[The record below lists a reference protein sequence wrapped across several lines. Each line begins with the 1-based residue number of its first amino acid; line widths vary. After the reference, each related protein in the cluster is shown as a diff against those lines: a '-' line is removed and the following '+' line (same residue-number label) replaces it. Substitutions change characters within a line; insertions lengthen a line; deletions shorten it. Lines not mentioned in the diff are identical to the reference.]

1 MNDSSREPHSA
12 VDVTALIEQNNCD
25 RLELEKVK
33 QHYKELFDSIKILRT
48 HTSEKTSTMLNE
60 IESLKLN
67 CEAKSA
73 LMSQFL
79 RVQISTSREGHNFQE
94 SRCMHSLKEIKSLF
108 KFLSETLQDYG
119 TMPIFKRTFSQD
131 LDLLEQHLTK
141 DILSRTDCTTTLTD
155 LRTKK
160 YMLELILHQQR
171 TPQLLKQKKLMQT
184 QEDHSHPIPA
194 LNVDS
199 LKVDLVVIQNTC
211 SEKEDSN
218 SETASSK
225 LVKECSLN
233 SETKD
238 VHAIKYKMSKA
249 KERCMAYFRS
259 LHSHL
264 QVLSKDDLKGTHIE
278 HGFRRA
284 FMSIFGQD
292 VDTFTSTMLLNV
304 DQLQKQLDKD
314 EFQEDGSMAAFWVVN
329 NQFQKFIDSKF
340 TLDYDSQMTDTYF
353 VEYTGLEVQ
362 HFRDTLLQHLGNV
375 KKSVAER
382 TRHQRQYERRV
393 NKRQMQTQESKIDTG
408 KALDA
413 DLVDTE
419 SIRTDSTVQD
429 DSSRSGND
437 TDADD
442 ADIRPIYDEEPMAE
456 VQLTAECNIFA
467 IGQQHTEQ
475 PEIIVEGRVDQYPET
490 CQVKSPM
497 LDSSPDNQT
506 TEYSKQSLESENILL
521 KETVAQFQKDFSRM
535 EAHCIALELKYQNQS
550 LKSGQHGQILNE
562 TSNKAKIEKEID
574 VLETMNI
581 ELEHSVATLR
591 KENETLK
598 QHYKDLYDSIK
609 ITRSKTTEQTTSL
622 LANNAELKAQIQEKV
637 FAIAALKN
645 DLRKLK
651 GNSVDTKFDKTSV
664 LGKPVLP
671 SLRNQSVVRQPNAFK
686 SARAQM
692 SKQRFASQVDVNKN
706 LSKPVTQHYLPK
718 KTESTFAKPDHMIAS
733 SSSRNSSKNM
743 PRFSSNDMV
752 HNHYLDVAK
761 KKIQERD
768 RNSTTS
774 VPTSARIQT
783 TTDDRKPNP
792 RSNNQTS
799 RSLPVSK
806 SSRVTITAVP
816 KADHSK
822 SSSSFSDSKNFV
834 CSTCHKCVFNAN
846 HDACITKLLKEVN
859 SRAKIQSN
867 KTTNSNKPVDQK
879 SHTQKPSRQI
889 FTGHRFSP
897 NKTSAVYEK
906 TSPRSDLRWKPTGRI
921 FKSVGLRWIPTG
933 KLFDSCTSK
942 VDSEPPHGSNVDIPH
957 IHECKQTLDVSA
969 GKSQSMVAEKADISE
984 TIVKVD
990 SQMMIQNNDPR
1001 TTVSTEVHQ
1010 AVETVTTSNEL
1021 DVLFGP
1027 LFDKYFKGE
1036 NQVVLKSSA
1045 VTTTDASN
1053 KRQQQPDST
1062 SSTST
1067 LATTDH
1073 LKMEMEMEIPSVKA
1087 SANSDII
1094 FFFTSAQ
1101 DGNKLLDDERLS
1113 LADDLKKAHDQ
1124 NQNKS
1129 K

>member
-1 MNDSSREPHSA
+1 MR
-12 VDVTALIEQNNCD
+12 
-25 RLELEKVK
+25 K
-33 QHYKELFDSIKILRT
+33 
-48 HTSEKTSTMLNE
+48 KTV
-60 IESLKLN
+60 
-67 CEAKSA
+67 
-73 LMSQFL
+73 F
-79 RVQISTSREGHNFQE
+79 
-94 SRCMHSLKEIKSLF
+94 
-108 KFLSETLQDYG
+108 
-119 TMPIFKRTFSQD
+119 
-131 LDLLEQHLTK
+131 
-141 DILSRTDCTTTLTD
+141 
-155 LRTKK
+155 
-160 YMLELILHQQR
+160 
-171 TPQLLKQKKLMQT
+171 
-184 QEDHSHPIPA
+184 
-194 LNVDS
+194 
-199 LKVDLVVIQNTC
+199 
-211 SEKEDSN
+211 
-218 SETASSK
+218 ETAYSQN

-264 QVLSKDDLKGTHIE
+264 QVLSKDDLKGTRIE
-278 HGFRRA
+278 YGFKRA
-284 FMSIFGQD
+284 FMSLFGQD

-329 NQFQKFIDSKF
+329 NQFQKFINSKF

-733 SSSRNSSKNM
+733 SSYRNSSKNM

-783 TTDDRKPNP
+783 TTDDRKP
-792 RSNNQTS
+792 
-799 RSLPVSK
+799 
-806 SSRVTITAVP
+806 
-816 KADHSK
+816 
-822 SSSSFSDSKNFV
+822 
-834 CSTCHKCVFNAN
+834 
-846 HDACITKLLKEVN
+846 KL
-859 SRAKIQSN
+859 
-867 KTTNSNKPVDQK
+867 NSNKPVDQK
-879 SHTQKPSRQI
+879 SHTQKPGRQI

-942 VDSEPPHGSNVDIPH
+942 VDSEPPHGSNVDIPN
-957 IHECKQTLDVSA
+957 IHECKQTLD
-969 GKSQSMVAEKADISE
+969 SMAAEKADISE

-990 SQMMIQNNDPR
+990 SQMMIQKNDPR

-1010 AVETVTTSNEL
+1010 AAETVTTSNEL
-1021 DVLFGP
+1021 DLLFGP
-1027 LFDKYFKGE
+1027 LFDEYFNGE
-1036 NQVVLKSSA
+1036 NQVVLKSSV

-1067 LATTDH
+1067 LATT
-1073 LKMEMEMEIPSVKA
+1073 VT
-1087 SANSDII
+1087 AN
-1094 FFFTSAQ
+1094 
-1101 DGNKLLDDERLS
+1101 GNF
-1113 LADDLKKAHDQ
+1113 DL
-1124 NQNKS
+1124 
-1129 K
+1129 

>member
-1 MNDSSREPHSA
+1 MSNSNTNLQTQTSSVLQNDHLSRHA
-12 VDVTALIEQNNCD
+12 
-25 RLELEKVK
+25 
-33 QHYKELFDSIKILRT
+33 
-48 HTSEKTSTMLNE
+48 
-60 IESLKLN
+60 
-67 CEAKSA
+67 
-73 LMSQFL
+73 
-79 RVQISTSREGHNFQE
+79 RVQS
-94 SRCMHSLKEIKSLF
+94 
-108 KFLSETLQDYG
+108 FL
-119 TMPIFKRTFSQD
+119 M
-131 LDLLEQHLTK
+131 
-141 DILSRTDCTTTLTD
+141 TDCKTTLTK
-155 LRTKK
+155 LRTTFENAFSSEIKVRMQNYTQYDAQSFYDAMIFNMDSLGK
-160 YMLELILHQQR
+160 YMLELILRQQR
-171 TPQLLKQKKLMQT
+171 TPQLLTQKKLMQT
-184 QEDHSHPIPA
+184 QEDHSNPIP
-194 LNVDS
+194 NVDS

-211 SEKEDSN
+211 SEKED
-218 SETASSK
+218 
-225 LVKECSLN
+225 
-233 SETKD
+233 
-238 VHAIKYKMSKA
+238 I
-249 KERCMAYFRS
+249 
-259 LHSHL
+259 
-264 QVLSKDDLKGTHIE
+264 LSKDDLKGTRIK
-278 HGFRRA
+278 HGFKWA
-284 FMSIFGQD
+284 FMSLFGQD
-292 VDTFTSTMLLNV
+292 VDTFTRTMLLHV

-314 EFQEDGSMAAFWVVN
+314 KFQEDGSMTAFWV
-329 NQFQKFIDSKF
+329 
-340 TLDYDSQMTDTYF
+340 
-353 VEYTGLEVQ
+353 
-362 HFRDTLLQHLGNV
+362 
-375 KKSVAER
+375 
-382 TRHQRQYERRV
+382 
-393 NKRQMQTQESKIDTG
+393 SKIDMG

-413 DLVDTE
+413 DLVDIE

-429 DSSRSGND
+429 DNSRSGND
-437 TDADD
+437 TDVDD
-442 ADIRPIYDEEPMAE
+442 ADIRPIFDEEQMAE
-456 VQLTAECNIFA
+456 YL
-467 IGQQHTEQ
+467 
-475 PEIIVEGRVDQYPET
+475 ET

-497 LDSSPDNQT
+497 LDSTPDNQT

-521 KETVAQFQKDFSRM
+521 KKTVAQFQKDFSRM

-581 ELEHSVATLR
+581 ELEHSVAKLR

-686 SARAQM
+686 SERAQM

-718 KTESTFAKPDHMIAS
+718 KTESAFAKPDHMIAS

-752 HNHYLDVAK
+752 HNHYLDEARK
-761 KKIQERD
+761 KTQERD
-768 RNSTTS
+768 RNSKTS
-774 VPTSARIQT
+774 VMPSARFQST
-783 TTDDRKPNP
+783 ADGSKPKP

-822 SSSSFSDSKNFV
+822 SSSSFSDSKQFV

-859 SRAKIQSN
+859 SRAKIQSH
-867 KTTNSNKPVDQK
+867 KTRNSNKPVDQK
-879 SHTQKPSRQI
+879 SHTQKPGRQI

-969 GKSQSMVAEKADISE
+969 CTSINVQKEQSLDLSADG
-984 TIVKVD
+984 
-990 SQMMIQNNDPR
+990 R
-1001 TTVSTEVHQ
+1001 
-1010 AVETVTTSNEL
+1010 
-1021 DVLFGP
+1021 
-1027 LFDKYFKGE
+1027 KYK
-1036 NQVVLKSSA
+1036 VVLKSSA

-1067 LATTDH
+1067 LATT
-1073 LKMEMEMEIPSVKA
+1073 VT
-1087 SANSDII
+1087 AN
-1094 FFFTSAQ
+1094 
-1101 DGNKLLDDERLS
+1101 GNF
-1113 LADDLKKAHDQ
+1113 DL
-1124 NQNKS
+1124 
-1129 K
+1129 

>member
-1 MNDSSREPHSA
+1 MLFIMLSRKQKTQLSRIKCMNNLLA
-12 VDVTALIEQNNCD
+12 IQ
-25 RLELEKVK
+25 
-33 QHYKELFDSIKILRT
+33 
-48 HTSEKTSTMLNE
+48 
-60 IESLKLN
+60 
-67 CEAKSA
+67 
-73 LMSQFL
+73 SQL
-79 RVQISTSREGHNFQE
+79 
-94 SRCMHSLKEIKSLF
+94 
-108 KFLSETLQDYG
+108 KFLTKTLKDFG
-119 TMPIFKRTFSQD
+119 NMPILKRTFSQD
-131 LDLLEQHLTK
+131 LDLLEKHITK
-141 DILSRTDCTTTLTD
+141 ETISQTNCKTTLTK
-155 LRTKK
+155 LRTTFNNAFNSEIKARMQHYTRFDAQSFYDAMIFNMDSLGK
-160 YMLELILHQQR
+160 YMLELIIHQQR
-171 TPQLLKQKKLMQT
+171 TPQL
-184 QEDHSHPIPA
+184 
-194 LNVDS
+194 
-199 LKVDLVVIQNTC
+199 C
-211 SEKEDSN
+211 
-218 SETASSK
+218 
-225 LVKECSLN
+225 
-233 SETKD
+233 
-238 VHAIKYKMSKA
+238 
-249 KERCMAYFRS
+249 
-259 LHSHL
+259 
-264 QVLSKDDLKGTHIE
+264 
-278 HGFRRA
+278 RR
-284 FMSIFGQD
+284 
-292 VDTFTSTMLLNV
+292 
-304 DQLQKQLDKD
+304 K
-314 EFQEDGSMAAFWVVN
+314 
-329 NQFQKFIDSKF
+329 
-340 TLDYDSQMTDTYF
+340 
-353 VEYTGLEVQ
+353 
-362 HFRDTLLQHLGNV
+362 
-375 KKSVAER
+375 
-382 TRHQRQYERRV
+382 RV
-393 NKRQMQTQESKIDTG
+393 R
-408 KALDA
+408 L
-413 DLVDTE
+413 
-419 SIRTDSTVQD
+419 SIRTDSIVQD

-437 TDADD
+437 TD

-475 PEIIVEGRVDQYPET
+475 PEIIVEGMVDQYPET
-490 CQVKSPM
+490 CQVKSSM
-497 LDSSPDNQT
+497 LNSSPDNQT
-506 TEYSKQSLESENILL
+506 SEYSKQSLESENIFL

-897 NKTSAVYEK
+897 NKTSAVSEK

-942 VDSEPPHGSNVDIPH
+942 VDSEPPHGSNVDILN
-957 IHECKQTLDVSA
+957 IHECKQNLDVSA
-969 GKSQSMVAEKADISE
+969 GKSQSMVAEKADIPK
-984 TIVKVD
+984 TIVKIPDDDTKTDVC
-990 SQMMIQNNDPR
+990 S
-1001 TTVSTEVHQ
+1001 HQ
-1010 AVETVTTSNEL
+1010 
-1021 DVLFGP
+1021 FRP
-1027 LFDKYFKGE
+1027 
-1036 NQVVLKSSA
+1036 
-1045 VTTTDASN
+1045 
-1053 KRQQQPDST
+1053 QP
-1062 SSTST
+1062 
-1067 LATTDH
+1067 
-1073 LKMEMEMEIPSVKA
+1073 
-1087 SANSDII
+1087 
-1094 FFFTSAQ
+1094 
-1101 DGNKLLDDERLS
+1101 
-1113 LADDLKKAHDQ
+1113 
-1124 NQNKS
+1124 
-1129 K
+1129 

>member
-1 MNDSSREPHSA
+1 MHEQSSSNSVPQR
-12 VDVTALIEQNNCD
+12 Q
-25 RLELEKVK
+25 
-33 QHYKELFDSIKILRT
+33 FSI
-48 HTSEKTSTMLNE
+48 
-60 IESLKLN
+60 
-67 CEAKSA
+67 
-73 LMSQFL
+73 
-79 RVQISTSREGHNFQE
+79 
-94 SRCMHSLKEIKSLF
+94 
-108 KFLSETLQDYG
+108 ETLQDFGNMY
-119 TMPIFKRTFSQD
+119 IFKRTFSQD
-131 LDLLEQHLTK
+131 LDLLANHLTK
-141 DILSRTDCTTTLTD
+141 EIISQTDCKTTLTK
-155 LRTKK
+155 LRTTFENTFNSELKARMQNYTRYDAQSFYDAMIFNMDSLGK

-184 QEDHSHPIPA
+184 QEDHSNPIPA

-249 KERCMAYFRS
+249 KERCMTYFRS
-259 LHSHL
+259 LHFTDL
-264 QVLSKDDLKGTHIE
+264 QVLY
-278 HGFRRA
+278 
-284 FMSIFGQD
+284 
-292 VDTFTSTMLLNV
+292 VDTFTRTMLLNV

-314 EFQEDGSMAAFWVVN
+314 EFQEDGSMTAFWVVN

-340 TLDYDSQMTDTYF
+340 TLDYD
-353 VEYTGLEVQ
+353 
-362 HFRDTLLQHLGNV
+362 
-375 KKSVAER
+375 K
-382 TRHQRQYERRV
+382 
-393 NKRQMQTQESKIDTG
+393 
-408 KALDA
+408 
-413 DLVDTE
+413 

-429 DSSRSGND
+429 DNSRSGND

-467 IGQQHTEQ
+467 IGQQHTKQ

-497 LDSSPDNQT
+497 LDSSPNNQT

-581 ELEHSVATLR
+581 ELEHMLSYIR

-651 GNSVDTKFDKTSV
+651 GNS
-664 LGKPVLP
+664 
-671 SLRNQSVVRQPNAFK
+671 
-686 SARAQM
+686 
-692 SKQRFASQVDVNKN
+692 
-706 LSKPVTQHYLPK
+706 
-718 KTESTFAKPDHMIAS
+718 
-733 SSSRNSSKNM
+733 
-743 PRFSSNDMV
+743 
-752 HNHYLDVAK
+752 
-761 KKIQERD
+761 
-768 RNSTTS
+768 
-774 VPTSARIQT
+774 
-783 TTDDRKPNP
+783 
-792 RSNNQTS
+792 
-799 RSLPVSK
+799 
-806 SSRVTITAVP
+806 
-816 KADHSK
+816 
-822 SSSSFSDSKNFV
+822 
-834 CSTCHKCVFNAN
+834 
-846 HDACITKLLKEVN
+846 
-859 SRAKIQSN
+859 
-867 KTTNSNKPVDQK
+867 
-879 SHTQKPSRQI
+879 
-889 FTGHRFSP
+889 FSP

-906 TSPRSDLRWKPTGRI
+906 ISPRSDFMWKPTGRI

-942 VDSEPPHGSNVDIPH
+942 VDSEPPHGLNVDIPH

-990 SQMMIQNNDPR
+990 SQMMIQKND
-1001 TTVSTEVHQ
+1001 
-1010 AVETVTTSNEL
+1010 

-1027 LFDKYFKGE
+1027 LFDEYFNGE

-1045 VTTTDASN
+1045 VTTTHASN

-1067 LATTDH
+1067 LATT
-1073 LKMEMEMEIPSVKA
+1073 VTA
-1087 SANSDII
+1087 
-1094 FFFTSAQ
+1094 
-1101 DGNKLLDDERLS
+1101 DGNFDLLEKNEYKRIMPTKIELTLEQSQQVVSDDVLSQSAPAFRLLKPS
-1113 LADDLKKAHDQ
+1113 EHRSVLEWRSNLIRTQSAKPCQEDSYEFYLITVKEMMQDKDLK
-1124 NQNKS
+1124 NSKS
-1129 K
+1129 KDKDLKNSKSKHEGSRSRSRSMNAQSHYKQEKTKTRPKKAKLKRHIVNVGEIKEDLNIGGDC

>member
-1 MNDSSREPHSA
+1 
-12 VDVTALIEQNNCD
+12 
-25 RLELEKVK
+25 
-33 QHYKELFDSIKILRT
+33 
-48 HTSEKTSTMLNE
+48 
-60 IESLKLN
+60 
-67 CEAKSA
+67 
-73 LMSQFL
+73 
-79 RVQISTSREGHNFQE
+79 
-94 SRCMHSLKEIKSLF
+94 
-108 KFLSETLQDYG
+108 
-119 TMPIFKRTFSQD
+119 
-131 LDLLEQHLTK
+131 
-141 DILSRTDCTTTLTD
+141 
-155 LRTKK
+155 
-160 YMLELILHQQR
+160 
-171 TPQLLKQKKLMQT
+171 MQT

-292 VDTFTSTMLLNV
+292 VDTFTRTMLLNV

-314 EFQEDGSMAAFWVVN
+314 EFQEDGSMTAFWVVN

-362 HFRDTLLQHLGNV
+362 HFRDTLLQNLGNV
-375 KKSVAER
+375 KKFVAER
-382 TRHQRQYERRV
+382 TRHQRQ
-393 NKRQMQTQESKIDTG
+393 
-408 KALDA
+408 
-413 DLVDTE
+413 
-419 SIRTDSTVQD
+419 TDSTVQD

-475 PEIIVEGRVDQYPET
+475 PEIINEGRVDQYPET

-686 SARAQM
+686 SERPQM
-692 SKQRFASQVDVNKN
+692 SKQRFASQVDVNNN
-706 LSKPVTQHYLPK
+706 LLRPVTQHYLPK
-718 KTESTFAKPDHMIAS
+718 RRESAFAKPDHMIAS
-733 SSSRNSSKNM
+733 SESRNSSKN
-743 PRFSSNDMV
+743 
-752 HNHYLDVAK
+752 
-761 KKIQERD
+761 
-768 RNSTTS
+768 
-774 VPTSARIQT
+774 
-783 TTDDRKPNP
+783 
-792 RSNNQTS
+792 
-799 RSLPVSK
+799 
-806 SSRVTITAVP
+806 IT
-816 KADHSK
+816 
-822 SSSSFSDSKNFV
+822 
-834 CSTCHKCVFNAN
+834 
-846 HDACITKLLKEVN
+846 
-859 SRAKIQSN
+859 
-867 KTTNSNKPVDQK
+867 
-879 SHTQKPSRQI
+879 
-889 FTGHRFSP
+889 
-897 NKTSAVYEK
+897 
-906 TSPRSDLRWKPTGRI
+906 
-921 FKSVGLRWIPTG
+921 
-933 KLFDSCTSK
+933 
-942 VDSEPPHGSNVDIPH
+942 
-957 IHECKQTLDVSA
+957 
-969 GKSQSMVAEKADISE
+969 
-984 TIVKVD
+984 
-990 SQMMIQNNDPR
+990 
-1001 TTVSTEVHQ
+1001 
-1010 AVETVTTSNEL
+1010 
-1021 DVLFGP
+1021 
-1027 LFDKYFKGE
+1027 
-1036 NQVVLKSSA
+1036 
-1045 VTTTDASN
+1045 
-1053 KRQQQPDST
+1053 
-1062 SSTST
+1062 
-1067 LATTDH
+1067 
-1073 LKMEMEMEIPSVKA
+1073 
-1087 SANSDII
+1087 
-1094 FFFTSAQ
+1094 
-1101 DGNKLLDDERLS
+1101 LS
-1113 LADDLKKAHDQ
+1113 LVK
-1124 NQNKS
+1124 
-1129 K
+1129 

>member
-1 MNDSSREPHSA
+1 
-12 VDVTALIEQNNCD
+12 
-25 RLELEKVK
+25 
-33 QHYKELFDSIKILRT
+33 
-48 HTSEKTSTMLNE
+48 
-60 IESLKLN
+60 
-67 CEAKSA
+67 
-73 LMSQFL
+73 
-79 RVQISTSREGHNFQE
+79 
-94 SRCMHSLKEIKSLF
+94 
-108 KFLSETLQDYG
+108 
-119 TMPIFKRTFSQD
+119 
-131 LDLLEQHLTK
+131 
-141 DILSRTDCTTTLTD
+141 
-155 LRTKK
+155 
-160 YMLELILHQQR
+160 
-171 TPQLLKQKKLMQT
+171 MQT
-184 QEDHSHPIPA
+184 QEDHSHQTQA
-194 LNVDS
+194 VNSDS
-199 LKVDLVVIQNTC
+199 LKVDLVVKQNSC

-225 LVKECSLN
+225 SAKECSLN
-233 SETKD
+233 SETQD

-264 QVLSKDDLKGTHIE
+264 QVLSKDDLKGTRIE
-278 HGFRRA
+278 HGFRRV

-292 VDTFTSTMLLNV
+292 VDTFTRTMLLNV

-314 EFQEDGSMAAFWVVN
+314 EFQEDGSMTAFWVVN

-393 NKRQMQTQESKIDTG
+393 NKRQMQMQESKIDMG
-408 KALDA
+408 KSLYA
-413 DLVDTE
+413 DLVDTK

-429 DSSRSGND
+429 DSSRLGND
-437 TDADD
+437 TDAND
-442 ADIRPIYDEEPMAE
+442 ANIRPIYDEEPMAE
-456 VQLTAECNIFA
+456 
-467 IGQQHTEQ
+467 
-475 PEIIVEGRVDQYPET
+475 YPKT

-609 ITRSKTTEQTTSL
+609 ITRSKTIEQTTSL

-637 FAIAALKN
+637 FAIAVLKN

-664 LGKPVLP
+664 LGRPVLP
-671 SLRNQSVVRQPNAFK
+671 SPRNQSVVRQPNAFK
-686 SARAQM
+686 SERAQM

-718 KTESTFAKPDHMIAS
+718 KIESAFAKPDHMIAS
-733 SSSRNSSKNM
+733 SSSRNSYKNM
-743 PRFSSNDMV
+743 PRFSSKDMV

-768 RNSTTS
+768 KNSTTS
-774 VPTSARIQT
+774 VPPSARIQT
-783 TTDDRKPNP
+783 TTDDSKPKP

-822 SSSSFSDSKNFV
+822 SSSSFSDSKNFI
-834 CSTCHKCVFNAN
+834 CSTCHKSYALSWKPCQGDSLNLPDHRAQV
-846 HDACITKLLKEVN
+846 DQGSQIKMIQVKEVMQDKG
-859 SRAKIQSN
+859 SR
-867 KTTNSNKPVDQK
+867 T
-879 SHTQKPSRQI
+879 R
-889 FTGHRFSP
+889 
-897 NKTSAVYEK
+897 
-906 TSPRSDLRWKPTGRI
+906 
-921 FKSVGLRWIPTG
+921 
-933 KLFDSCTSK
+933 
-942 VDSEPPHGSNVDIPH
+942 
-957 IHECKQTLDVSA
+957 
-969 GKSQSMVAEKADISE
+969 SQSMNEQSHYKQDKTKTRQCIN
-984 TIVKVD
+984 VKSHIFKVRGD
-990 SQMMIQNNDPR
+990 NDKSKQTPTR
-1001 TTVSTEVHQ
+1001 MS
-1010 AVETVTTSNEL
+1010 S
-1021 DVLFGP
+1021 
-1027 LFDKYFKGE
+1027 
-1036 NQVVLKSSA
+1036 VVRRSLKEE
-1045 VTTTDASN
+1045 
-1053 KRQQQPDST
+1053 
-1062 SSTST
+1062 TST
-1067 LATTDH
+1067 LG
-1073 LKMEMEMEIPSVKA
+1073 EIVSLNYIK
-1087 SANSDII
+1087 S
-1094 FFFTSAQ
+1094 
-1101 DGNKLLDDERLS
+1101 NKNVIGLR
-1113 LADDLKKAHDQ
+1113 
-1124 NQNKS
+1124 KS
-1129 K
+1129 I

>member
-1 MNDSSREPHSA
+1 MVVAE
-12 VDVTALIEQNNCD
+12 
-25 RLELEKVK
+25 
-33 QHYKELFDSIKILRT
+33 
-48 HTSEKTSTMLNE
+48 
-60 IESLKLN
+60 
-67 CEAKSA
+67 
-73 LMSQFL
+73 
-79 RVQISTSREGHNFQE
+79 
-94 SRCMHSLKEIKSLF
+94 
-108 KFLSETLQDYG
+108 ET
-119 TMPIFKRTFSQD
+119 
-131 LDLLEQHLTK
+131 
-141 DILSRTDCTTTLTD
+141 
-155 LRTKK
+155 
-160 YMLELILHQQR
+160 
-171 TPQLLKQKKLMQT
+171 
-184 QEDHSHPIPA
+184 
-194 LNVDS
+194 
-199 LKVDLVVIQNTC
+199 
-211 SEKEDSN
+211 
-218 SETASSK
+218 SSK
-225 LVKECSLN
+225 TVMNSIVK
-233 SETKD
+233 
-238 VHAIKYKMSKA
+238 
-249 KERCMAYFRS
+249 
-259 LHSHL
+259 
-264 QVLSKDDLKGTHIE
+264 
-278 HGFRRA
+278 
-284 FMSIFGQD
+284 
-292 VDTFTSTMLLNV
+292 
-304 DQLQKQLDKD
+304 
-314 EFQEDGSMAAFWVVN
+314 
-329 NQFQKFIDSKF
+329 
-340 TLDYDSQMTDTYF
+340 
-353 VEYTGLEVQ
+353 
-362 HFRDTLLQHLGNV
+362 
-375 KKSVAER
+375 
-382 TRHQRQYERRV
+382 
-393 NKRQMQTQESKIDTG
+393 
-408 KALDA
+408 
-413 DLVDTE
+413 
-419 SIRTDSTVQD
+419 D

-783 TTDDRKPNP
+783 TTDDSKPNP

-859 SRAKIQSN
+859 SRAKTQSN

-879 SHTQKPSRQI
+879 SHTQKPGRQI

-897 NKTSAVYEK
+897 NTTSVVYEK

-921 FKSVGLRWIPTG
+921 FESVGLRWIPTG

-942 VDSEPPHGSNVDIPH
+942 VDSEPPHGSNVDIPN
-957 IHECKQTLDVSA
+957 IHACKQTLDVSA
-969 GKSQSMVAEKADISE
+969 GTSINVQKEQSLDLSADPPPLNIH
-984 TIVKVD
+984 
-990 SQMMIQNNDPR
+990 
-1001 TTVSTEVHQ
+1001 STHQ
-1010 AVETVTTSNEL
+1010 TPTQVLTVTAPENIIQAETNTENAQFDEDEFLNIFSTPEL
-1021 DVLFGP
+1021 VDRPLCKNVINLKWLWKNKPDEENTVIRNKSRLVAKGYAQKEGIDFEESFAPVARLEAVRLFIAYVAHKSFTVYQMDVKTTFLYGP
-1027 LFDKYFKGE
+1027 LKEEVYV
-1036 NQVVLKSSA
+1036 N
-1045 VTTTDASN
+1045 
-1053 KRQQQPDST
+1053 QPDGFV
-1062 SSTST
+1062 
-1067 LATTDH
+1067 DPYH
-1073 LKMEMEMEIPSVKA
+1073 PDKVY
-1087 SANSDII
+1087 
-1094 FFFTSAQ
+1094 
-1101 DGNKLLDDERLS
+1101 R
-1113 LADDLKKAHDQ
+1113 LKKALYGL
-1124 NQNKS
+1124 N
-1129 K
+1129 

>member
-1 MNDSSREPHSA
+1 
-12 VDVTALIEQNNCD
+12 
-25 RLELEKVK
+25 
-33 QHYKELFDSIKILRT
+33 
-48 HTSEKTSTMLNE
+48 
-60 IESLKLN
+60 
-67 CEAKSA
+67 
-73 LMSQFL
+73 
-79 RVQISTSREGHNFQE
+79 
-94 SRCMHSLKEIKSLF
+94 
-108 KFLSETLQDYG
+108 
-119 TMPIFKRTFSQD
+119 
-131 LDLLEQHLTK
+131 
-141 DILSRTDCTTTLTD
+141 
-155 LRTKK
+155 
-160 YMLELILHQQR
+160 
-171 TPQLLKQKKLMQT
+171 
-184 QEDHSHPIPA
+184 
-194 LNVDS
+194 
-199 LKVDLVVIQNTC
+199 
-211 SEKEDSN
+211 
-218 SETASSK
+218 
-225 LVKECSLN
+225 
-233 SETKD
+233 
-238 VHAIKYKMSKA
+238 
-249 KERCMAYFRS
+249 
-259 LHSHL
+259 
-264 QVLSKDDLKGTHIE
+264 
-278 HGFRRA
+278 
-284 FMSIFGQD
+284 
-292 VDTFTSTMLLNV
+292 MLLNV

-314 EFQEDGSMAAFWVVN
+314 EFQEDGSMEVFWVGKTVT
-329 NQFQKFIDSKF
+329 QK
-340 TLDYDSQMTDTYF
+340 
-353 VEYTGLEVQ
+353 
-362 HFRDTLLQHLGNV
+362 NV
-375 KKSVAER
+375 KKSIAER
-382 TRHQRQYERRV
+382 TRHQKQYERRV
-393 NKRQMQTQESKIDTG
+393 NKRQMQTQDSKIDT
-408 KALDA
+408 
-413 DLVDTE
+413 V
-419 SIRTDSTVQD
+419 
-429 DSSRSGND
+429 SSRSGND

-783 TTDDRKPNP
+783 TTDDSKPNP

-806 SSRVTITAVP
+806 SSHVTITVVP

-834 CSTCHKCVFNAN
+834 CSICHKCVFNAN

-859 SRAKIQSN
+859 SRAKTQSN
-867 KTTNSNKPVDQK
+867 KTTNSNKLVDQK

-889 FTGHRFSP
+889 FIGHRFSP
-897 NKTSAVYEK
+897 NTTSVVHEK

-921 FKSVGLRWIPTG
+921 FESVGLRWIPTG

-942 VDSEPPHGSNVDIPH
+942 VDSEPPHGSNVDIPN
-957 IHECKQTLDVSA
+957 IHACKQTLDVSA
-969 GKSQSMVAEKADISE
+969 GTSINVQKEQSLDLSAVLINMVSHITVEGGDMESEFMQYSSYALSWKPCQGDSLNLPDHRAQVDQGSQIKMIQVKEMVQDNNLKNLKSKDKGSKSRSQSMDEQSHYKQDK
-984 TIVKVD
+984 TI
-990 SQMMIQNNDPR
+990 
-1001 TTVSTEVHQ
+1001 
-1010 AVETVTTSNEL
+1010 
-1021 DVLFGP
+1021 
-1027 LFDKYFKGE
+1027 
-1036 NQVVLKSSA
+1036 
-1045 VTTTDASN
+1045 
-1053 KRQQQPDST
+1053 KRQS
-1062 SSTST
+1062 
-1067 LATTDH
+1067 
-1073 LKMEMEMEIPSVKA
+1073 INVKRH
-1087 SANSDII
+1087 I
-1094 FFFTSAQ
+1094 FNVIGGTEEFE
-1101 DGNKLLDDERLS
+1101 ER
-1113 LADDLKKAHDQ
+1113 DLNIRGDC
-1124 NQNKS
+1124 
-1129 K
+1129 